1 MKNNELNNKEME
13 KVNGGI
19 YFFREGPVLEAPKT
33 DGRAADCGVDISKDP
48 AYHPVEKRSVVGSVP
63 NVKFEKKRYI

>member
-1 MKNNELNNKEME
+1 MKYNELNNKEME

-33 DGRAADCGVDISKDP
+33 NGQAADDGVDISKDP
-48 AYHPVEKRSVVGSVP
+48 AYKKKEKRRVIGAGA
-63 NVKFEKKRYI
+63 KIKIEKERYI